1 MICKSSYELFRNL
14 RDLREDSH
22 NCQNWKTIVK
32 IVELFLILLKL
43 LGPQRHHSV
52 FVFVKRFHFI
62 SHFVWVAL
70 NQDGSVKLNTV
81 SH

>member
-32 IVELFLILLKL
+32 IVEHFFNTFEISWVPRGTIVSLSLSKDSILYLILFGWL
-43 LGPQRHHSV
+43 
-52 FVFVKRFHFI
+52 
-62 SHFVWVAL
+62 
-70 NQDGSVKLNTV
+70 
-81 SH
+81 